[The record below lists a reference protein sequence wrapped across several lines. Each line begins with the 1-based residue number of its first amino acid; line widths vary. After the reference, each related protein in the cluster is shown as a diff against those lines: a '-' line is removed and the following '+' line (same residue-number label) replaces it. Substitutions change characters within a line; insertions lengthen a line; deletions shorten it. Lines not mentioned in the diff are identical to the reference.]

1 VGFLCWLLL
10 LPLVVLLFVSVVDP
24 ARAAPPVMIFLAI
37 TLGVSSLALRVGEAL
52 PAGPGQRFV
61 PPAALGMG
69 IVALLL
75 LAFVPLLGVPLL
87 ALLQFFA
94 LGAAVSSR
102 LGRTLPPHVS

>member
-1 VGFLCWLLL
+1 MTRSLLNHVPSIGL
-10 LPLVVLLFVSVVDP
+10 
-24 ARAAPPVMIFLAI
+24 AVMFLA
-37 TLGVSSLALRVGEAL
+37 T
-52 PAGPGQRFV
+52 
-61 PPAALGMG
+61 ALGMG

-87 ALLQFFA
+87 ALVQFFA